1 MTRLLDLLA
10 LRWDFAWRVLVGIGI
25 VFAAYYWLQLTT
37 TTGAPVDVH
46 AYWAANPD
54 HLYPDPSNPL
64 STDAYLY
71 APAFEVLV
79 GWGRHLPFEAFVAI
93 WRGILLA
100 VMVWLAGP
108 VAGLVVFAAP
118 VASEINAGNIQML
131 LAAAIVLGFR
141 GVGGGRVTLER
152 DGAGRPADGAW
163 WPAAWAFVLLTKV
176 TPGVG
181 LLWFA
186 LRREWRPLGI
196 ALGATAAIT
205 AVTFAIWADRW
216 LAWLNLLVAGGSPP
230 PLAPYYLPFV
240 PRLAVAVGIVVIAAW
255 RGWRWPVVVA
265 AMLALPAFY
274 FLSPSILV
282 GVLPFA
288 RQAAGRWLARR
299 RAEATE
305 RLRAQATPEVGAIV
319 AG

>member
-1 MTRLLDLLA
+1 MRLLDSLVV
-10 LRWDFAWRVLVGIGI
+10 RWWFWRRVLVGLGI

-54 HLYPDPSNPL
+54 DLYPDPSNPL
-64 STDAYLY
+64 RQDAYLY
-71 APAFEVLV
+71 SPAFEVLV
-79 GWGRHLPFEAFVAI
+79 GWGRHLPFEAFAAI
-93 WRGILLA
+93 WRAILLA
-100 VMVWLAGP
+100 VFAWLAGP
-108 VAGLVVFAAP
+108 LAAPIMFLPP
-118 VASEINAGNIQML
+118 VASEINAGNIQIL
-131 LAAAIVLGFR
+131 LAAAIVVGFR
-141 GVGGGRVTLER
+141 GP
-152 DGAGRPADGAW
+152 AGWTAG
-163 WPAAWAFVLLTKV
+163 WAFVLLTKV
-176 TPGVG
+176 SPGVG

-186 LRREWRPLGI
+186 LRRRWRDLAI
-196 ALGATAAIT
+196 ALGATAAIA
-205 AVTFAIWADRW
+205 AVTFALWPDRW

-230 PLAPYYLPFV
+230 PLAPYYLPFL
-240 PRLAVAVGIVVIAAW
+240 PRLAVAAAIVAIAAW

-282 GVLPFA
+282 GTLPFA
-288 RQAAGRWLARR
+288 REAAGRWQERR
-299 RAEATE
+299 RAAAE